1 MSKIIFLGGMR
12 GKASGVDA
20 PALPRPK
27 IRPRLKA
34 RLRPHPEYRPY
45 TRFGRGE
52 MTTPEKVKAILAGII
67 IGLMLAAPVAALV
80 AVAGNRDPT
89 AFHDLSPWS
98 FGVDR

>member
-1 MSKIIFLGGMR
+1 
-12 GKASGVDA
+12 
-20 PALPRPK
+20 
-27 IRPRLKA
+27 
-34 RLRPHPEYRPY
+34 
-45 TRFGRGE
+45 